1 MLTVI
6 VEKPL
11 TAVIVEA
18 THLYRQS
25 LPKQLLLTTIL
36 TVIVQTPLTAIN
48 LFETTFLET
57 TFFDSFVLQSCL
69 CYQQTCS
76 HGHMV
81 SDTRSQPHGLGH
93 TVSDTRSRTRGLGHT
108 VSDTRPRTHGLEPR
122 TRTHGLG
129 HTVSGSRSRTHS
141 LGHTASDTRSRTHGL
156 GHTVP
161 PSAAIV
167 RESNLRNSSNLNCGL
182 PKVKARKVACDE
194 CLCVA
199 NLFANAGS

>member
-25 LPKQLLLTTIL
+25 LSKQLLLTTIL

-48 LFETTFLET
+48 LFETTFLKNI
-57 TFFDSFVLQSCL
+57 CL
-69 CYQQTCS
+69 TVCFTELFMFQQTCS

-81 SDTRSQPHGLGH
+81 SDTRSQTHGLGH